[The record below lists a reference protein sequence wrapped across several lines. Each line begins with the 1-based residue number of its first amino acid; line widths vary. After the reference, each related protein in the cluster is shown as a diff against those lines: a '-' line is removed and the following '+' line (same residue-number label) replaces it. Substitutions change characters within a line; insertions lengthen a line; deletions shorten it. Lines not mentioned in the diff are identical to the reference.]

1 MFSLQI
7 LLGRVCTIA
16 GLQNKELPI
25 AFRAIDNAQFDC
37 PSNSQKS
44 VDNVAKSYLQD
55 LLIEISKAGGGELLP
70 VNVEVHLEK
79 FSSTLMPTPRIMY
92 FSSASVPSI

>member
-16 GLQNKELPI
+16 GLHNKELPI
-25 AFRAIDNAQFDC
+25 AVRATDNAQFYC
-37 PSNSQKS
+37 PSDSQKS
-44 VDNVAKSYLQD
+44 LDHVAKSYLQD

-70 VNVEVHLEK
+70 VNVEVHLQK
-79 FSSTLMPTPRIMY
+79 FSSTLMSMPRIVHLAPL
-92 FSSASVPSI
+92 S

>member
-37 PSNSQKS
+37 PSTSQKS
-44 VDNVAKSYLQD
+44 VDHVAKSYLQD

-70 VNVEVHLEK
+70 VNVEVGTSREVFHYIDAYTSYNT
-79 FSSTLMPTPRIMY
+79 F
-92 FSSASVPSI
+92 